1 MVVFSPEDRNTQIV
15 LKNGTVSEQGTYAQ
29 LMAEHGELFRLI
41 EEFSKGEEEEDDD
54 DDDVRARQT
63 PVSSRSLFF
72 ESSVYVVVNA
82 DVRVQ

>member
-1 MVVFSPEDRNTQIV
+1 M

-41 EEFSKGEEEEDDD
+41 EEFSKGEEEDDD
-54 DDDVRARQT
+54 DDDVHARQT
-63 PVSSRSLFF
+63 RFSSRSLFRI
-72 ESSVYVVVNA
+72 SVFVVVNA